1 MLKNLDEENNIDN
14 KTNHNNITNIKDKTF
29 KQNNSLIT
37 LPTSKIKL
45 LNTITQ

>member
-1 MLKNLDEENNIDN
+1 MLKNLDGENNIDN

-29 KQNNSLIT
+29 KHNNSIIT

-45 LNTITQ
+45 LNIITQ